1 MELEEYC
8 VKEKFITDFRDGV
21 VLLTPVGHIRIM
33 NRLRKDCEVFNFIN
47 IPAMEKE
54 LGIPA
59 RIIKDVTVE
68 SFNINTKSGLWD
80 NDGDRFYY
88 TPYLRDRIKKLEII
102 KEDQLRKD
110 EIEKVSEELNI
121 NVEEIN
127 RRIDD
132 RTKNIAETILKQDIV
147 DIPTFQKQLGMNRS
161 ELMDY
166 INRLGT
172 PFLVLDNSLILDSS
186 RIEMEKKNIKAD
198 LVKYIQANN
207 DIKIKNLS
215 QTFKVS
221 EKIIVPMFEELLEE
235 KQISGITIGTSGFL
249 TETGIRE
256 RILAKKDFFSLYSLF
271 GEIELSDDE
280 VKYVESIINDL
291 INSRHLDGKYD
302 PEEKVFESFNFTGTE
317 MLESAKKRYFDMID
331 EYLRFFS
338 SVYDYVKTVLMETDL
353 RPSDIDNYRQELS
366 RVLKESIVWDRNLK
380 RQMYIGNDV
389 YRKYLR
395 IVSKSERP
403 KAKNFEDIREVNQK
417 YEDFKAWKT
426 LLDAVDLKASEI
438 IFLRKRL
445 KSKPDDEESSTKLHS
460 IYEYLSF
467 ND

>member
-1 MELEEYC
+1 
-8 VKEKFITDFRDGV
+8 
-21 VLLTPVGHIRIM
+21 
-33 NRLRKDCEVFNFIN
+33 
-47 IPAMEKE
+47 MEKE

-380 RQMYIGNDV
+380 RQCT
-389 YRKYLR
+389 
-395 IVSKSERP
+395 SE
-403 KAKNFEDIREVNQK
+403 
-417 YEDFKAWKT
+417 
-426 LLDAVDLKASEI
+426 
-438 IFLRKRL
+438 
-445 KSKPDDEESSTKLHS
+445 
-460 IYEYLSF
+460 
-467 ND
+467 